1 MSEPPVPEAPDG
13 AFVIGGG
20 FGQDVTE
27 TAVKQMF
34 AVPKVTSVVG
44 AVQTLE
50 DKLSSLP
57 LEALEGFQALVP
69 DGLSNPFTSVSDAV
83 GRIISS
89 LAEAPRVFLSRIV
102 NQIME
107 IFQGLIVTPINS
119 AVQGIKDWFNGLLN
133 WRGNTEDN
141 HRSLTNMVWSGAT
154 SQAAVEDRT
163 EQEVRDAVASLK
175 ARSEALRTE
184 NELRYRS
191 AVPMYQ
197 GLIPGGDVTCSLDD
211 VRMSDESS
219 FPLTQSSNL
228 MAVFRARSDAPR
240 NVITFLARGQGS
252 VSSLRA
258 SLWSYDDDTDTWVPV
273 GLSAGVHSQLSVSS
287 EYDWIDAT
295 ILDEPHSPT
304 VGELMGVQWSMAGT
318 GTVYIASTSSGDN
331 PRIPAYHS
339 VPYGHA
345 TITGTAYAPRQ
356 LTDRNTWWVG
366 SIPFAQVAPDL
377 GQTYT
382 PDPQY
387 WFDDFNTDSSTM
399 YLLYNGARISN
410 GRFGFSGTT
419 DTTQYLVYK
428 GQLATPNLR
437 IEATSGVHNG
447 RASLMRLGCD
457 QNGRS
462 GVSLLLRGS
471 GSNVTAEL
479 STVSAGDA
487 GSTTLRT
494 TATVPQDSV
503 SNRWALEYNEST
515 KRYYVSLNGSLIPEL
530 EWQDLSNLAM
540 RGKGKRSGGLGVS
553 RSLGFNSTTWDN
565 LLMYDV

>member
-1 MSEPPVPEAPDG
+1 MSAPPVTEAPDG

-20 FGQDVTE
+20 FGQDIDEPDVKSLFAIPNPTSLGN
-27 TAVKQMF
+27 AVDILGDQLGK
-34 AVPKVTSVVG
+34 
-44 AVQTLE
+44 
-50 DKLSSLP
+50 LP
-57 LEALEGFQALVP
+57 LEALEGFRVLVP
-69 DGLSNPFTSVSDAV
+69 DGIENAFTSTAEAV
-83 GRIISS
+83 GRIIGA
-89 LAEAPRVFLSRIV
+89 LTEAPRLLLSRIV

-107 IFQGLIVTPINS
+107 IFQGLVVTPVNA
-119 AVQGIKDWFNGLLN
+119 AVQGVKDWFMNLVG

-197 GLIPGGDVTCSLDD
+197 GLIPGGDVTCAIDD

-219 FPLTQSSNL
+219 FPLTQGSAL
-228 MAVFRARSDAPR
+228 MTVFRARSGAPR

-258 SLWSYDDDTDTWVPV
+258 SLWSYNDDTDTWMPV
-273 GLSAGVHSQLSVSS
+273 GLSEGVQSQLSVSS
-287 EYDWIDAT
+287 TYDWIDAT
-295 ILDEPHSPT
+295 ILDDPHSPT
-304 VGELMGVQWSMAGT
+304 VGELMGVKWTMAGT
-318 GTVYIASTSSGDN
+318 GTVYIASTSSGDSPN
-331 PRIPAYHS
+331 IPPYHS

-345 TITGTAYAPRQ
+345 TVTGNAYAAMQ
-356 LTDRNTWWVG
+356 LTDKATWWVG
-366 SIPFAQVAPDL
+366 NIPFAQVAPEL
-377 GQTYT
+377 GQSYT

-399 YLLYNGARISN
+399 YLLYNGARITN
-410 GRFGFSGTT
+410 GRFGFSGTS

-462 GVSLLLRGS
+462 GVSLMLRGS

-479 STVSAGDA
+479 STVSEGDA
-487 GSTTLRT
+487 ASTTLRT

-503 SNRWALEYNEST
+503 SNRWAIEYEEST
-515 KRYYVSLNGSLIPEL
+515 KRYTVSLNGSLIPEL
-530 EWQDLSNLAM
+530 TWQDLSNLAM

-553 RSLGFNSTTWDN
+553 RSFGINSTTWDN